1 MAGSPGMGV
10 LVMVLLEGASC
21 CLLSDVYGGGGLMSK
36 GGGGVIYRD
45 REEESVPH
53 LTGRGEL
60 IGDCPSL
67 DQGWVSLVEWLS
79 GVLLNAG
86 SYKNA
91 AIYSVTEVSEAQR
104 RKFRHK
110 TCRFRKCRLF
120 QP

>member
-1 MAGSPGMGV
+1 
-10 LVMVLLEGASC
+10 
-21 CLLSDVYGGGGLMSK
+21 
-36 GGGGVIYRD
+36 VIYRD

-91 AIYSVTEVSEAQR
+91 AIYSVTEKSAKPSEGSLGTKHAGSENAGYVSH
-104 RKFRHK
+104 RKS
-110 TCRFRKCRLF
+110 
-120 QP
+120 